1 MINWLKIRQ
10 IGILQLIIIVFFKLE
25 YKLILF
31 KEKISLYLGKK
42 YVFTGLSSN
51 FKHVFIHDRNPYNH
65 FRKYCVFGAEVVE
78 EANLILKNQIK
89 LYETYYL
96 INQDWLSDP
105 LTKQK
110 VDAYTFFADSSV
122 CLNQGMDVKLVME
135 LNKLYHLVVLACA
148 YDYTKEEKYIYK
160 IEEDINSWR
169 KEVRYE
175 SGVINK
181 IIMDLAYRNLNLIYV
196 CILCQKSDYFQEK
209 IYPYIVNILY
219 WQNLS
224 IEKFATPKWF
234 KTGNASNHTVG
245 EMVGYIVTTLW
256 LSGQLRGMKIN
267 LDWAFQYLNQ
277 TLEKLV
283 TANGV
288 YLEQSFNYSKIV
300 FDFLFILDIGMKDV
314 EYTHAL
320 YNRKYL
326 LKLENYLSLL
336 LGDDFS
342 PNFGDNDS
350 SRVILPFYYSDHY
363 LNRIE
368 CKGNFLHDVK
378 SGQVI
383 WHSKEG
389 ADIHL
394 FLRCGEF
401 SVYKLGV
408 AVHCHCDILSL
419 LLSLKGRKIFV
430 DRGTS
435 YYNRQLD
442 FRNQD
447 RSSLSHNCI
456 SFEGLEQAQMNGKWT
471 YGSYPFS
478 RVEKAEGTD
487 SVFQFIGR
495 ICYGKSVLRREIN
508 YRSAEF
514 EVVDTLE
521 NFFSQKCYLN
531 YILEASLLP
540 RQVDNNVF
548 YISDGTED
556 LVCMIFDERINVT
569 IENAEVFDVYSKKK
583 ITKKIF
589 GSFFIEGASSEVY
602 KTIVRIL

>member
-1 MINWLKIRQ
+1 MINWFKIKQ
-10 IGILQLIIIVFFKLE
+10 IGILQLVVIVFFRLG
-25 YKLILF
+25 YKFILF
-31 KEKISLYLGKK
+31 KEKVSLYLGRK
-42 YVFTGLSSN
+42 YVFTKLNLN
-51 FKHVFIHDRNPYNH
+51 FKHALIHDKNPYNH
-65 FRKYCVFGAEVVE
+65 FKKYCVFNAEVVE

-89 LYETYYL
+89 LYGTYYR
-96 INQDWLSDP
+96 INHNWHADP
-105 LTKQK
+105 LTKQRA
-110 VDAYTFFADSSV
+110 DAYTFFADSSIS
-122 CLNQGMDVKLVME
+122 LNQDTDVKFLME

-196 CILCQKSDYFQEK
+196 CILCQNSNYFQEK
-209 IYPYIVNILY
+209 VYPYIVNILY

-224 IEKFATPKWF
+224 IKKFATPKWF

-256 LSGQLRGMKIN
+256 LSRQLRGTTIK
-267 LDWAFQYLNQ
+267 LDWAFRYLNK

-283 TANGV
+283 TENGV

-300 FDFLFILDIGMKDV
+300 FDFLFVLDIGMEDIG
-314 EYTHAL
+314 YTNAL
-320 YNRKYL
+320 YTRKYL
-326 LKLENYLSLL
+326 LKLGNYLSLL
-336 LGDDFS
+336 LGNDFS

-350 SRVILPFYYSDHY
+350 SRVILPFYYSDCY
-363 LNRIE
+363 LSKIE
-368 CKGNFLHDVK
+368 CKGNFIHDTK

-383 WHSKEG
+383 WHSKEK
-389 ADIHL
+389 ADIRL

-401 SVYKLGV
+401 SAYKLGA

-419 LLSLKGRKIFV
+419 LLSLKGRRIFV

-435 YYNRQLD
+435 FYNRQLE
-442 FRNQD
+442 FRNID
-447 RSSLSHNCI
+447 RSSFSHNCI

-478 RVEKAEGTD
+478 RIEKAEGTD
-487 SVFQFIGR
+487 SIFHFIGH
-495 ICYGKSVLRREIN
+495 IYYDKSVVRRKIN
-508 YRSAEF
+508 YRLAEF
-514 EVVDTLE
+514 EVVDILE
-521 NFFSQKCYLN
+521 NFFSQKCYIN

-540 RQVDNNVF
+540 RQVDNNIF
-548 YISDGTED
+548 YISDGIED
-556 LVCMIFDERINVT
+556 LVCIIFDKRINVT
-569 IENAEVFDVYSKKK
+569 IEKAEIFDVYSKKR
-583 ITKKIF
+583 ITKKIS
-589 GSFFIEGASSEVY
+589 GNFFIEGGSSEIY